1 MVEYLWQAG
10 CRVARSVAFPP
21 GVRLSSAFFNTE
33 EEMDRI
39 AAVVAGFADLP

>member
-1 MVEYLWQAG
+1 VVEYLWQQAAV
-10 CRVARSVAFPP
+10 VARSVAFPP

-39 AAVVAGFADLP
+39 AAVVARFADLP